1 MSAMM
6 ELGVLDTNR
15 EARFESMRRQ
25 SRSAQVLR
33 RHEDLRKQCE
43 REVVLYER
51 AKRLL
56 AAQCRR
62 SQMQCA
68 NRLKTFYHNC
78 PSYLTATGRGHTA
91 TRDVTACSVHL
102 GARGDVCAESSGQ
115 LPPSRGHAQQA
126 DASEERFLFRVLHR
140 NGREVYIRDETKAR
154 ESRLLLNGV
163 TEDDATAH
171 AKPRRTQSYHP

>member
-1 MSAMM
+1 MM

-68 NRLKTFYHNC
+68 NRLKTFYHH
-78 PSYLTATGRGHTA
+78 YRTATGRGHTA

-102 GARGDVCAESSGQ
+102 DARGDVCAESSGQ

-163 TEDDATAH
+163 TEDVATAH